1 MSEKAPTVYGIDL
14 GTTYSCI
21 AYVDEYGK
29 PIVIKNQEGES
40 ITPSVVFFDGSTR
53 VVGKEAKNVAQ
64 MYPDQVVEMV
74 KRLMGNAGWRCHYDG
89 VDYRAEE
96 ISSFILRKL
105 VGDAEASVSEKIT
118 DVVITCPAYFGI
130 NEREATAR
138 AGEIAG
144 LNVRS
149 IINEPTAAAIAY
161 GVHQDNDMVVLVYD
175 LGGGTFDITM
185 IEIKAGE
192 INVIA
197 TGGDHNL
204 GGRNWDE
211 VIVNYLANE
220 WKVQTGSSEDPLD
233 VPETVQ
239 DLFLRAEEAKK
250 RLTAT
255 TKAQIVFYHA
265 GQRVA
270 VNLSRDKFNELTGN
284 LLENTV
290 GYTHRMLKEAEKKGY
305 SHFDQFLLVGGSTR
319 MPQVMD
325 RIRSE
330 FRLEPKIVDPDEVVA
345 KGAALYGQKLAID
358 EEIKIK
364 IESWGFQNPEA
375 APEKMLEKAQT
386 EVAEEL
392 GMMLPSVQRMS
403 GLAITNVTSRSF
415 GVEAISR
422 DTNQIIISNLIRVND
437 KVPVEVK
444 QRFGTAE
451 ANQETAKIRI
461 MENIVSD
468 PKASPE
474 ESQEIGMTELSLPPG
489 LPEGSP
495 IEITFCLDEQG
506 RLHATAVELSTGRKA
521 DDVHIKTQR
530 VISQEEL
537 AQAKVRATKLVVS

>member
-29 PIVIKNQEGES
+29 PTVITNFEGDR
-40 ITPSVVFFDGSTR
+40 ITPSVVFFDGNTR
-53 VVGKEAKNVAQ
+53 IVGKQAKNVAQ
-64 MYPDQVVEMV
+64 MYPDRVVEMV
-74 KRLMGNAGWRCHYDG
+74 KRQMGNAEWRCHYDG

-105 VGDAEASVSEKIT
+105 VGDAEASVGEKIT

-161 GVHQDNDMVVLVYD
+161 GVHQDKDMVVLVYD

-197 TGGDHNL
+197 TGGDHYL

-211 VIVNYLANE
+211 VVVNYLANE
-220 WKVQTGSSEDPLD
+220 WKAQTGSSEDPSD
-233 VPETVQ
+233 VPETLQ

-250 RLTAT
+250 QF
-255 TKAQIVFYHA
+255 KARTNTQIVFTHA

-270 VNLSRDKFNELTGN
+270 VNLTREKFNELTAN
-284 LLENTV
+284 LLEQTIE
-290 GYTHRMLKEAEKKGY
+290 YTHRMLKEAEKKGY

-364 IESWGFQNPEA
+364 IESWGFQNPAA
-375 APEKMLEKAQT
+375 APEKMVEKAQT

-422 DTNQIIISNLIRVND
+422 STNQLIISNIIRVND

-444 QRFGTAE
+444 QQFGTAE
-451 ANQETAKIRI
+451 ANQETAEIRI

-468 PKASPE
+468 ATATPE
-474 ESQEIGMTELSLPPG
+474 DSLEIGTAVLPLPPG

-495 IEITFCLDEQG
+495 IEITFHLDEQG
-506 RLHATAVELSTGRKA
+506 RLHATALELSARKIIEA
-521 DDVHIKTQR
+521 DIQTER

-537 AQAKVRATKLVVS
+537 VQAKARATKLVVS